1 MLTSIRRIPL
11 EFINAD
17 LGDRSAVADVFRRF
31 QKRHIDIDTV
41 IHFAAVAYVGESV
54 ADPIMYYKNI
64 TVNTV
69 LLLDVM
75 KVRG

>member
-1 MLTSIRRIPL
+1 MQ
-11 EFINAD
+11 FINAD
-17 LGDRSAVADVFRRF
+17 LGDRSAVANVFKTF
-31 QKRHIDIDTV
+31 QRQQAAIDTV